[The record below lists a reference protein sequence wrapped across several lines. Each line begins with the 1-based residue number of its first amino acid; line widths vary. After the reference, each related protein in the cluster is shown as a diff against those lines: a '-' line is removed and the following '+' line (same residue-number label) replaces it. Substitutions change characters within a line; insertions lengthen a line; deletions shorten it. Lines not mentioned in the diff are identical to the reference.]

1 VPLDDLAEA
10 VAHVDAIVVT
20 LPGTDQT
27 RHLIGAEVL
36 GAVRPG
42 TILTNVG
49 RGSVVDEEALLTALD
64 DGRIAFAGLDVF
76 EQEPLAPSSPLWSH
90 PRVLVSPHTA
100 ALSAK
105 EEERIARR
113 FAENATRLL
122 DGRELRAV
130 VDTVEFY

>member
-1 VPLDDLAEA
+1 M
-10 VAHVDAIVVT
+10 
-20 LPGTDQT
+20 
-27 RHLIGAEVL
+27 
-36 GAVRPG
+36 
-42 TILTNVG
+42 ILTNVG
-49 RGSVVDEEALLTALD
+49 RGTVIDEAALLSALD

-76 EQEPLAPSSPLWSH
+76 EREPLEAASPLWSH
-90 PRVLVSPHTA
+90 PNVLVSPHTA
-100 ALSAK
+100 ALSSK

>member
-1 VPLDDLAEA
+1 MIDEA
-10 VAHVDAIVVT
+10 
-20 LPGTDQT
+20 
-27 RHLIGAEVL
+27 
-36 GAVRPG
+36 
-42 TILTNVG
+42 
-49 RGSVVDEEALLTALD
+49 ALLRALD
-64 DGRIAFAGLDVF
+64 DGRVGFAGLDVF
-76 EQEPLAPSSPLWSH
+76 EEEPLPEDSPLWSH

-100 ALSAK
+100 ALSSR